1 MTVTGFDH
9 LERELSAGVRR
20 RHHRARRPWR
30 RPITLSFAA
39 ALLVTGGA
47 LAATGVIPIGSPV
60 PTSHDRSS
68 LDRDTGVV
76 LPGTAKVLSL
86 RAADPGGGPDWAM
99 RVQATT
105 RAAVCIQAARVAHGR
120 LGVLGQDGAFGD
132 DGRFHPLAAQSGSPA
147 CGALDANGDT
157 SFNVSADAV
166 PASGAAG
173 GLLGIDV
180 PGCGRPGAKPC
191 PSRDLR
197 DVSYGVLGREAAS
210 VTYEGDDGK
219 LHTVRALPP
228 YGAYLIV
235 RRSASI
241 GRGTSRGPAI
251 GSGPNPAGGPIR
263 KITFR
268 NGRSCTFPKP
278 GPGARYRPCA
288 LPGLRPAAP
297 AYTHAQLATPVRA
310 RPYLRRGRY
319 WTISVSF
326 RARAAITTAGQA
338 YVILLRHP
346 RARYGVSL
354 IGFTRHDIAA
364 GTVVTKRTVYSTP
377 SGRYTGEVRLLS
389 TATPGAFA
397 FRPGAGTLV
406 GRFDV
411 RVP

>member
-20 RHHRARRPWR
+20 QHHRARRPWR

-39 ALLVTGGA
+39 ALILTGGA
-47 LAATGVIPIGSPV
+47 LAATGVIPIGSAV
-60 PTSHDRSS
+60 PTSHNRS
-68 LDRDTGVV
+68 LDRDTGVL
-76 LPGTAKVLSL
+76 LPGTGKVLSL

-105 RAAVCIQAARVAHGR
+105 RDAVCLQAARAADGK
-120 LGVLGQDGAFGD
+120 LGVLGQDGAFRD
-132 DGRFHPLAAQSGSPA
+132 DGRFHPLPAQSGSLA
-147 CGALDANGDT
+147 CGAPDASGDT
-157 SFNVSADAV
+157 SLSISANAV
-166 PASGAAG
+166 PASGAAEG
-173 GLLGIDV
+173 FLGIDV
-180 PGCGRPGAKPC
+180 PGCGRPGRKAC
-191 PSRDLR
+191 PRQDLR
-197 DVSYGVLGREAAS
+197 DVYYGLLGREATS

-219 LHTVRALPP
+219 LHTARTLPP

-241 GRGTSRGPAI
+241 GRGTSRGPSI

-278 GPGARYRPCA
+278 GLGAPYQPCP

-297 AYTHAQLATPVRA
+297 VYTHAQLATPVRA
-310 RPYLRRGRY
+310 RPYFRRGRY
-319 WTISVSF
+319 WTVSVSF

-354 IGFTRHDIAA
+354 IGFTRQNIAA

-377 SGRYTGEVRLLS
+377 SGVYTGEVRLLS
-389 TATPGAFA
+389 TATPGAFQ
-397 FRPGAGTLV
+397 FQPGAGTLV
-406 GRFDV
+406 GRFKV

>member
-20 RHHRARRPWR
+20 QHLRARRPWR

-39 ALLVTGGA
+39 ALLLTAGA

-60 PTSHDRSS
+60 PTSHDHS

-86 RAADPGGGPDWAM
+86 RAADPGGGPAWAV

-105 RAAVCIQAARVAHGR
+105 RDAVCIQAARMVDGE
-120 LGVLGQDGAFGD
+120 LGVLGQDGAFRD
-132 DGRFHPLAAQSGSPA
+132 DGRFHPLSAQSGSLA
-147 CGALDANGDT
+147 CGALDANGET
-157 SFNVSADAV
+157 SLNISAEAV

-173 GLLGIDV
+173 GFLGTDV
-180 PGCGRPGAKPC
+180 PGCGRPGTKAC
-191 PSRDLR
+191 PNQDLR
-197 DVSYGVLGREAAS
+197 DVSYGLLGREATS
-210 VTYEGDDGK
+210 VTYAGDDGK
-219 LHTVRALPP
+219 LHTVRTVPP

-241 GRGTSRGPAI
+241 GRRLSI

-263 KITFR
+263 KISFR

-278 GPGARYRPCA
+278 GRGARYQPCA

-297 AYTHAQLATPVRA
+297 VYTHAQLATPVRA

-326 RARAAITTAGQA
+326 RARRAIATAGQA
-338 YVILLRHP
+338 YVVLLRHP
-346 RARYGVSL
+346 RARYGMSL

-377 SGRYTGEVRLLS
+377 SGVYAGEVRLLS
-389 TATPGAFA
+389 TATPGAFR
-397 FRPGAGTLV
+397 FEPGAGTLV
-406 GRFDV
+406 GRFKV